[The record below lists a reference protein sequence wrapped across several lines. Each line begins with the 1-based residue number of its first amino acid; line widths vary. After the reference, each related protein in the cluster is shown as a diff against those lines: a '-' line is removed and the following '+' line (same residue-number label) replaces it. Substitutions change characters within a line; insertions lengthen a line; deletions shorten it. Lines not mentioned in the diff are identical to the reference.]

1 MSSPGPE
8 RQLLHYRIINKVGE
22 GGMGQV
28 FRAEDTR
35 LGRHVAIKLLS
46 PDSRQDTIA
55 RRRLLAEA
63 QSASV
68 LNHPN
73 VVTIYTIASGDSN
86 GADEHFNA
94 ALAELNDYPAP
105 LVAWKTYA
113 GAARAKTATGD
124 VYGGM
129 EAASNASETVKMI
142 AANVADEKL
151 RETFVAAALGRLS
164 SVTAT

>member
-1 MSSPGPE
+1 MSSPDPE

-35 LGRHVAIKLLS
+35 LGRHVAIKLL
-46 PDSRQDTIA
+46 PADSTQDTTA

-73 VVTIYTIASGDSN
+73 VVTIYTIEEQDDLNFIVMECITVNTLGPV
-86 GADEHFNA
+86 NA
-94 ALAELNDYPAP
+94 R
-105 LVAWKTYA
+105 V
-113 GAARAKTATGD
+113 R
-124 VYGGM
+124 V
-129 EAASNASETVKMI
+129 AAS
-142 AANVADEKL
+142 
-151 RETFVAAALGRLS
+151 
-164 SVTAT
+164 